1 MTITSI
7 QLLWPQLES
16 GSDAQRYAAALTARL
31 NDLGIAA
38 TGAAGPAGPCLAF
51 HLPGHPAPQAAA
63 GSGRRIDVR
72 PGLLPLPPA
81 ASDEDMSGREQADA
95 EIADML
101 PFLFDEQAFLA
112 DLPLPLAAREG
123 HDGYAFVAFA
133 AGLAD
138 DAQRLVRIR
147 DHLVRLVKGPVSFA
161 VAVQEGREEAA
172 LRKAGI
178 DVLPTSGP
186 ACGRALQGADAILLD
201 PLSSGQ
207 NLYASML
214 CQVPVVA
221 MLAAD
226 KGFAGAGIGV
236 ADATDEEL
244 AGLLLLLATDP
255 PIRRRT
261 LDGQQA
267 LLQAHGEQ
275 AQRAALV
282 RWLAQH
288 DIEAPHNQ
296 TTPAT
301 PSAEAFERPL
311 CRVEGV
317 FDSSYSLAIV
327 NRQLAMAL
335 EDIGERVA
343 LFTYEQGPAPAP
355 NFHAVEQP
363 QRIEQMWKRSEER
376 LPPGVSMRNAWPPV
390 VRDMRGARRVLAN
403 YAWEETAFPE
413 KYAEGFNQTLDLITV
428 VSSQTA
434 KVLRDAGVRT
444 PMAIVGNGVDHLF
457 DVVPAPPP
465 RVLPGGFRFLHVSSC
480 FPRKG
485 VDVLLKA
492 YGEVFRNTDD
502 VSLIIKTFPNP
513 HNDVAQQLAA
523 LRASDPAFPRV
534 ELIEE
539 DWTGEQIVGLYHACQ
554 VLVAPSRGEGF
565 GLPVAEAMLHRLP
578 VITTAWGGQLD
589 FANDETVWLV
599 DYNPELA
606 QTHIDLPGSLWAEP
620 SVESLK
626 QRLRE
631 LHTLSPQ
638 ERERKTARAREYIAA
653 RYTWRQAAERTM
665 EALAAINAQPA
676 PLPPPRI
683 GWVSTWGS
691 RCGIAAYSSH
701 LSAAFPSTNLRVYT
715 PVNETVEMPDGANV
729 VRNWTLGTGQLPHVI
744 EQAIAE
750 KLDAIVIQFN
760 WAFMSLAALSELVN
774 RLTDAGIK
782 VFVFFHNTSS
792 SIAETLADHRAALS
806 RCERLIV
813 HAVGDVQRLKK
824 WGYHDNVT
832 LLPLGVYPVA
842 LPDEA
847 ARATLRQRLR
857 LTRKKLL
864 VTYGFLMPHKGLSV
878 MVEAMPRL
886 IAAHPDLHLLMVNA
900 FYSEEAS
907 GAELRHIQ
915 KRIAELKLGDHVTLQ
930 TDFLPEEESLAMLSL
945 ADLIAFPY
953 QHSEESSSAAVR
965 MALVAE
971 RPVAITPLPIFGD
984 VASSCGVLPGT
995 DADALA
1001 KGVDA
1006 LLRELGEGNRAQ
1018 EYIGKAKAYVDRHNT
1033 RRLSR
1038 RLYNLI
1044 EGCVTQARLE
1054 AD

>member
-1 MTITSI
+1 MTTSI
-7 QLLWPQLES
+7 QLLWPQVEN
-16 GSDAQRYAAALTARL
+16 GSDAQRYAAALNTRL
-31 NDLGIAA
+31 NELGITA
-38 TGAAGPAGPCLAF
+38 TGLGGPAAPCLAF
-51 HLPGHPAPQAAA
+51 HVPGLPAPQAPASQAPA
-63 GSGRRIDVR
+63 GAGRHIDVT
-72 PGLLPLPPA
+72 PALVPLLPSEAQAEAA
-81 ASDEDMSGREQADA
+81 AS
-95 EIADML
+95 DML

-112 DLPLPLAAREG
+112 DLPSPLAAREG
-123 HDGYAFVAFA
+123 RDGYAFVACA

-147 DHLVRLVKGPVSFA
+147 DHLVRLARGAVSFA
-161 VAVQEGREEAA
+161 VVVQQGREDAA

-178 DVLPTSGP
+178 DVLPSSGP
-186 ACGRALQGADAILLD
+186 AYGRALQGADAILLD
-201 PLSSGQ
+201 PLGGGQ
-207 NLYASML
+207 NLYAGML
-214 CQVPVVA
+214 CQVPVVS

-226 KGFAGAGIGV
+226 GRSTGAGIGV

-261 LDGQQA
+261 LDSQQA
-267 LLQAHGEQ
+267 LLQAHGEE

-288 DIEAPHNQ
+288 DIEVPNKHAEQKNQ
-296 TTPAT
+296 A
-301 PSAEAFERPL
+301 SARPV

-335 EDIGERVA
+335 EDAGQRVA
-343 LFTYEQGPAPAP
+343 LFTYEQGPSPSP
-355 NFHAVEQP
+355 NFNAVEEP
-363 QRIEQMWKRSEER
+363 QRIEQMWRRSEEK

-390 VRDMRGARRVLAN
+390 VRDMRGARRVMAN

-413 KYAEGFNQTLDLITV
+413 QYAEGFNQTLDLITV
-428 VSSQTA
+428 VSTQTA

-444 PMAIVGNGVDHLF
+444 PMAVVGNGVDHLF
-457 DVVPAPPP
+457 DVAPAPLPCL
-465 RVLPGGFRFLHVSSC
+465 LPGGFRFLHVSSC

-513 HNDVAQQLAA
+513 HNDVAKQLAV
-523 LRASDPAFPRV
+523 LRAADPGYPRV
-534 ELIEE
+534 ELIED

-554 VLVAPSRGEGF
+554 ALVAPSRGEGF

-589 FANDETVWLV
+589 FANDDTVWLV
-599 DYNPELA
+599 DYNPEPA

-631 LHTLSPQ
+631 LYALSPQ
-638 ERERKTARAREYIAA
+638 ERERKTARARETIAS
-653 RYTWRQAAERTM
+653 RYTWRQAAERTLQ
-665 EALAAINAQPA
+665 ALNAIDALPA

-715 PVNETVEMPDGANV
+715 PVNETVETPDGANV

-744 EQAIAE
+744 EQAIEE
-750 KLDAIVIQFN
+750 KLDALVVQFN
-760 WAFMSLAALSELVN
+760 WAFMSLGALSELVN
-774 RLTDAGIK
+774 RLTDKGIK

-792 SIAETLADHRAALS
+792 AIAETLADHRDALS
-806 RCERLIV
+806 RCERLLV

-824 WGYHDNVT
+824 WGYHDNVM

-847 ARATLRQRLR
+847 ARAMLRQRLG

-864 VTYGFLMPHKGLSV
+864 VTYGFLMRHKGLSV
-878 MVEAMPRL
+878 MIEAMPRL

-900 FYSEEAS
+900 FYSEESS
-907 GAELRHIQ
+907 GAELRHME
-915 KRIAELKLGDHVTLQ
+915 KRIAELGLKDRVTLQ
-930 TDFLPEEESLAMLSL
+930 TEFLPEEESLAMLSL

-1001 KGVDA
+1001 KGVGE
-1006 LLRELGEGNRAQ
+1006 LLHELQDPARARTYV
-1018 EYIGKAKAYVDRHNT
+1018 EKAKAYVDRHNT

-1044 EGCVTQARLE
+1044 EGCVTQGRLE
-1054 AD
+1054 KQQ

>member
-1 MTITSI
+1 MTIITSI
-7 QLLWPQLES
+7 QLLWPQLEN
-16 GSDAQRYAAALTARL
+16 GSDPQRYAAALNIRL
-31 NDLGIAA
+31 NELGITA
-38 TGAAGPAGPCLAF
+38 TGPNGPADSCLAF
-51 HLPGHPAPQAAA
+51 HVPGHPAPKAAA
-63 GSGRRIDVR
+63 GAGRCIDVT
-72 PGLLPLPPA
+72 PAFMPLLP
-81 ASDEDMSGREQADA
+81 DQTQTDA
-95 EIADML
+95 RML
-101 PFLFDEQAFLA
+101 PFVFDERAFLA
-112 DLPLPLAAREG
+112 DLPPPLAAREG
-123 HDGYAFVAFA
+123 RDGYSFVACA
-133 AGLAD
+133 EGMAD

-147 DHLVRLVKGPVSFA
+147 DHLVRLARGTVSFS
-161 VAVQEGREEAA
+161 VAVQESRKEAA

-178 DVLPTSGP
+178 EVLPTSGP
-186 ACGRALQGADAILLD
+186 AYGRALQSADAVLLD
-201 PLSSGQ
+201 PLCGGQ
-207 NLYASML
+207 NLHAAML
-214 CQVPVVA
+214 CQVPVVS
-221 MLAAD
+221 LLGPD
-226 KGFAGAGIGV
+226 KSLPGTGIGGIGGIGV

-267 LLQAHGEQ
+267 LLQAHSEE

-282 RWLAQH
+282 RWLAAH
-288 DIEAPHNQ
+288 DIEV
-296 TTPAT
+296 
-301 PSAEAFERPL
+301 PSRHVAHSAQRPL

-335 EDIGERVA
+335 EDAGQRVA
-343 LFTYEQGPAPAP
+343 LFTYEQGPSPSP
-355 NFHAVEQP
+355 NFNAVEEP
-363 QRIEQMWKRSEER
+363 QRIEQMWRLSEER

-390 VRDMRGARRVLAN
+390 VRDMRGARRVMAN

-413 KYAEGFNQTLDLITV
+413 QYAEGFNQTLDLITV
-428 VSSQTA
+428 VSTQTA

-444 PMAIVGNGVDHLF
+444 PMAVVGNGVDHLF

-465 RVLPGGFRFLHVSSC
+465 RPLPGGFRFLHVSSC

-502 VSLIIKTFPNP
+502 VSLIIKTFPNQ
-513 HNDVAQQLAA
+513 HNDVAKQLAA
-523 LRASDPAFPRV
+523 LRDVDAGYPRV
-534 ELIEE
+534 ELIED

-589 FANDETVWLV
+589 FANDDTVWLV
-599 DYNPELA
+599 DYNPEPA

-631 LHTLSPQ
+631 LYTLSPQ
-638 ERERKTARAREYIAA
+638 ERERKTARARETIAV
-653 RYTWRQAAERTM
+653 RYTWRQAAERTLQ
-665 EALAAINAQPA
+665 ALAAIDALPA
-676 PLPPPRI
+676 PLSPPRI

-701 LSAAFPSTNLRVYT
+701 LSAAFPSANLRVYT
-715 PVNETVEMPDGANV
+715 PVNETIEMPDGANV
-729 VRNWTLGTGQLPHVI
+729 VRNWTLGTSQVPHII
-744 EQAIAE
+744 EQAIDD
-750 KLDAIVIQFN
+750 KLDAIVVQFN
-760 WAFMSLAALSELVN
+760 WAFMSLGALSELVT
-774 RLTDAGIK
+774 RLTDNGIK
-782 VFVFFHNTSS
+782 IFVFFHNTSS
-792 SIAETLADHRAALS
+792 AIAETLAEHRAALS
-806 RCERLIV
+806 RCERLLV

-824 WGYHDNVT
+824 WGYHDNVM

-847 ARATLRQRLR
+847 GRTMLRQRR
-857 LTRKKLL
+857 GLTRRKLL

-878 MVEAMPRL
+878 MIEAMPRL

-907 GAELRHIQ
+907 GGELRHIK
-915 KRIAELKLGDHVTLQ
+915 KRIAELGLKDRVTLE
-930 TDFLPEEESLAMLSL
+930 TDFLPEEESLALLSL

-1001 KGVDA
+1001 KGIDA
-1006 LLRELGEGNRAQ
+1006 LLRELGEGERAR
-1018 EYIGKAKAYVDRHNT
+1018 EYTGKAKAYVDRHNT

-1044 EGCVTQARLE
+1044 DGCVTQAKFE
-1054 AD
+1054 KNSTPN